1 MFGTHIA
8 IYLTN
13 AGNTRTPL
21 HENSPNQVTNSETSP
36 GPPPATAVHPSR
48 GPCPGRKS
56 TVNFPTSLTLPDCR
70 YPLPTA
76 IPKHPEP
83 PPLKTA
89 ACHGGLPFCPFPG
102 RSLIFCH
109 VYCPPDENWTEFLTF
124 QIRTE
129 SAEAAE
135 SGGAGHLSSASS
147 GDPQNERKLPPLSCP
162 GARHGSMT
170 ASTRHTLLSGVLR
183 VFFQDHPW
191 CLSHVAHV
199 LLYIKCTR

>member
-1 MFGTHIA
+1 MGNSGSAKGFPVFGTHIA
-8 IYLTN
+8 IYLMN

-135 SGGAGHLSSASS
+135 SGGAGQEGKQPGLSTDTGSVSVRRQRWF
-147 GDPQNERKLPPLSCP
+147 PERLPGVPETNDF
-162 GARHGSMT
+162 RHGLF
-170 ASTRHTLLSGVLR
+170 HHL
-183 VFFQDHPW
+183 
-191 CLSHVAHV
+191 
-199 LLYIKCTR
+199 

>member
-135 SGGAGHLSSASS
+135 SGGAGQEGKQPGAFHGYRLSLCQTAAVVSGASS
-147 GDPQNERKLPPLSCP
+147 RRAGNERFQTRPFSSSLSRTSCLPEF
-162 GARHGSMT
+162 T
-170 ASTRHTLLSGVLR
+170 AVLPDFR
-183 VFFQDHPW
+183 GRP
-191 CLSHVAHV
+191 
-199 LLYIKCTR
+199 